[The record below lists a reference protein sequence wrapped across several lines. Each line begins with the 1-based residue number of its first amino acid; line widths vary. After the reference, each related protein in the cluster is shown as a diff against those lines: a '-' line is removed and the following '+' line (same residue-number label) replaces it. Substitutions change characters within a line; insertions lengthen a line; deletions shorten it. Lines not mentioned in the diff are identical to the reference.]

1 MRSACASLTAMTGHV
16 SRPSASSARTRS
28 RPVVVSSVPPIRRSR
43 TRARAWCRTHHEVGA
58 VVEGD
63 VRAPARA
70 RRHVGGVGL
79 GVLAAARVDLGAEV
93 LGQRRRRLVLRGE
106 RVGGAQRHLGAAG
119 DERAHEVG
127 RLGGDVQARR
137 HRDAVERALVGQAL
151 ADRAQD
157 GHLGVGPFDARPAR
171 GRERGVGDV
180 RRAHG
185 HRRPRASASSGSGRA
200 CTGPRPARRCR
211 RPARRESSVSLTPRL
226 SRCRRAT
233 FSSRCL
239 GST

>member
-1 MRSACASLTAMTGHV
+1 MTGHV
-16 SRPSASSARTRS
+16 RRPSASSARTRS
-28 RPVVVSSVPPIRRSR
+28 RPVVVSSVPPMRPLAHP
-43 TRARAWCRTHHEVGA
+43 RASVVQDHHEVGA

-93 LGQRRRRLVLRGE
+93 LGQRRRRLVLGGE
-106 RVGGAQRHLGAAG
+106 RVGRAQRDLGAAG
-119 DERAHEVG
+119 DQRPHEVG

-137 HRDAVERALVGQAL
+137 HRDALERPLVGEAL

-180 RRAHG
+180 RACCTG
-185 HRRPRASASSGSGRA
+185 IAGLQGYRPSSGSGRA
-200 CTGPRPARRCR
+200 CTGPRPA
-211 RPARRESSVSLTPRL
+211 TPM
-226 SRCRRAT
+226 
-233 FSSRCL
+233 
-239 GST
+239 